1 MMNISDET
9 LDVLKNFASIN
20 PNIVISPGQKL
31 KTISEAKNIMASAEI
46 VEDFPQEFGVYDLNE
61 LLSVMNLVSPAE
73 LSFDDKFT
81 TISSAGDN
89 RSKIK
94 YFFSEPEILTTPQ
107 KDINMPECEFGIS
120 ITESV
125 LDQIRKAAA
134 VLGHSELVLTGDNGT
149 VTATVL
155 DERDSTANTFSMEL
169 DGDNECKNEFKF
181 VLNIANLKL
190 LPGDYFVSISSK
202 LISNWSNI
210 SRAASVNY
218 FIALEKTSVCNV

>member
-1 MMNISDET
+1 
-9 LDVLKNFASIN
+9 
-20 PNIVISPGQKL
+20 
-31 KTISEAKNIMASAEI
+31 
-46 VEDFPQEFGVYDLNE
+46 
-61 LLSVMNLVSPAE
+61 
-73 LSFDDKFT
+73 
-81 TISSAGDN
+81 
-89 RSKIK
+89 
-94 YFFSEPEILTTPQ
+94 
-107 KDINMPECEFGIS
+107 MPECEFGIS

-125 LDQIRKAAA
+125 LDQIRKSAA

-218 FIALEKTSVCNV
+218 FIALEKTSEFNV

>member
-1 MMNISDET
+1 MNISDET
-9 LDVLKNFASIN
+9 LEVLKNFASIN
-20 PNIVISPGQKL
+20 PNIVLNPGQQI

-61 LLSVMNLVSPAE
+61 FLSVLSLVQPAD
-73 LSFDDKFT
+73 LSFDDKFV
-81 TISSAGDN
+81 TISSTGDN

-134 VLGHSELVLTGDNGT
+134 VLGHTELVLTGDNG
-149 VTATVL
+149 VVIATVL
-155 DERDSTANTFSMEL
+155 DDRDSTANTFSMEL
-169 DGDNECKNEFKF
+169 DGNNECKNEFKF
-181 VLNIANLKL
+181 VINIANLKL
-190 LPGDYFVSISSK
+190 LPGDYYVSISSK
-202 LISNWSNI
+202 LISNWTNV
-210 SRAASVNY
+210 SRTAPVNY
-218 FIALEKTSVCNV
+218 FIALGKTSEFHV

>member
-1 MMNISDET
+1 MNISDET

-46 VEDFPQEFGVYDLNE
+46 VEEFPQEFGVYDLNE
-61 LLSVMNLVSPAE
+61 FLSVLSLVQPAE

-81 TISSAGDN
+81 IISSTGDN

-107 KDINMPECEFGIS
+107 KDINMPECEFGIL

-134 VLGHSELVLTGDNGT
+134 VLGHSELVLTGENGV
-149 VTATVL
+149 VTSTVL

-181 VLNIANLKL
+181 VINIANLKL

-202 LISNWSNI
+202 LISNWTNV
-210 SRAASVNY
+210 SRSAPVNH
-218 FIALEKTSVCNV
+218 FIALEKTSEFNV

>member
-1 MMNISDET
+1 MNISDET
-9 LDVLKNFASIN
+9 LEVLKNFASIN
-20 PNIVISPGQKL
+20 PNIVLNPGQQI

-61 LLSVMNLVSPAE
+61 FLSVLSLVQPAD
-73 LSFDDKFT
+73 LSFDDKFV
-81 TISSAGDN
+81 TISSTGDN

-134 VLGHSELVLTGDNGT
+134 VLGHTELVLTGDNGV

-155 DERDSTANTFSMEL
+155 DDRDSTANTFSMEL

-181 VLNIANLKL
+181 VVNIANLKL
-190 LPGDYFVSISSK
+190 LPGDYYVSISSK
-202 LISNWSNI
+202 LISNWTNV
-210 SRAASVNY
+210 SRAAPVNY
-218 FIALEKTSVCNV
+218 FIALEKTSEFHV